1 MGVKKLSA
9 ALAGTI
15 LLGLLASAGG
25 CQQTCGEQADACPA
39 NCPPIF
45 GMQHDGV
52 GTCLQ
57 STVVIS
63 CKGRDATK
71 SSEPGCVR
79 LKDPKDLTVYKLKS
93 ISEEEWL
100 TLNGSVYESCP
111 DNIRAAAFAADT
123 CDDWAISD
131 AGADATT
138 DAAADASTGGAA
150 GSGGAGGTGGTAGS
164 GGSAG
169 TSSTGGTSASGGTS
183 STGGSAG
190 TSSSGGSAGATGG
203 SAGATG
209 GTAGTTGGTAGT
221 TGGTAGSN

>member
-1 MGVKKLSA
+1 MRKLSG
-9 ALAGTI
+9 ALAGTV
-15 LLGLLASAGG
+15 LVGLLASAGG
-25 CQQTCGEQADACPA
+25 CEQTCSEQASTCPG
-39 NCPPIF
+39 NCPPIY
-45 GMQHDGV
+45 GMLHAGA

-57 STVVIS
+57 SNVVIS
-63 CKGRDATK
+63 CKGREATK

-79 LKDPKDLTVYKLKS
+79 VKDPKDLTVYKLS
-93 ISEEEWL
+93 STTEEYWI

-190 TSSSGGSAGATGG
+190 TSSSGGSAGTTGG
-203 SAGATG
+203 SAGTTGGSAGTTG
-209 GTAGTTGGTAGT
+209 GTGGTTGGTAG
-221 TGGTAGSN
+221 GN